1 MNSPWITLKTKDGPV
16 SVSEWSVVQVE
27 RDGYVLV
34 IDAGFVELGEV
45 AWVVKTDVWGM
56 RVL

>member
-1 MNSPWITLKTKDGPV
+1 MNSPWITLETKDGAV

-56 RVL
+56 RIL

>member
-1 MNSPWITLKTKDGPV
+1 MNSPWITLETKDGPV

-34 IDAGFVELGEV
+34 IDAGFVEIGEV